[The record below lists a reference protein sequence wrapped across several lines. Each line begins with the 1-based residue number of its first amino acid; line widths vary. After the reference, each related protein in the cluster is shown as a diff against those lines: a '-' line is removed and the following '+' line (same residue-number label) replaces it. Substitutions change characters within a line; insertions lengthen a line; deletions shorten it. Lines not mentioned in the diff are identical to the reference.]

1 MDDGNEIDP
10 FDDLFEA
17 FELEDGPPPPS
28 ETPARAPEVTQ
39 ATAAEPAAAPA
50 ADDQAPMATVV
61 CTSCGTGNPSHN
73 RHCEQCGA
81 RLGSGPLPVAP
92 APVIRA
98 TPGGRALTVIAGVVL
113 FVLGAVLLLNLRGT
127 TPPATTTTLAGP
139 TSTVPR
145 NVTNLIPFDVEAS
158 SSFPGFPPSN
168 LIDGNPE
175 TYWNDFSLRGIDAWL
190 EFSFTQPVQIT
201 EIELQNVE
209 DEERLR
215 RNYRI
220 KSLIIE
226 VNDVQIEI
234 PMTMEDN
241 SEPQRVPISSL
252 GTTRVKISVR
262 STYPAEQYDG
272 KAPYG
277 ELALQSVKFFGT
289 TE

>member
-1 MDDGNEIDP
+1 MDEGNTIDP

-28 ETPARAPEVTQ
+28 ETPAPGPEANGPPV
-39 ATAAEPAAAPA
+39 ATPAATEELETPT
-50 ADDQAPMATVV
+50 ATVV
-61 CTSCGTGNPSHN
+61 CTSCGTGNPAHN

-98 TPGGRALTVIAGVVL
+98 TPGGRALTVIGGVIL
-113 FVLGAVLLLNLRGT
+113 FVLIAVVLLNVRGDA
-127 TPPATTTTLAGP
+127 PIEPTTTLAGP
-139 TSTVPR
+139 TTTEPR
-145 NVTNLIPFDVEAS
+145 NVKNLVPFEVEAS
-158 SSFPGFPPSN
+158 SSFPGFPASN

-175 TYWNDFSLRGIDAWL
+175 TYWNDFSLRGNDARL

-220 KSLIIE
+220 KSLVIK
-226 VNDVQIEI
+226 VDDLQIEF
-234 PMTMEDN
+234 PMNMEDN
-241 SEPQRVPISSL
+241 SDPQRISIGSL
-252 GTTRVKISVR
+252 ETTRVTIEVR

-272 KAPYG
+272 KTPYD
-277 ELALQSVKFFGT
+277 ELALQSVNFFGT

>member
-1 MDDGNEIDP
+1 MDEGNTIDP

-28 ETPARAPEVTQ
+28 ETPPPAPEAKKPTV
-39 ATAAEPAAAPA
+39 AKPAAAA
-50 ADDQAPMATVV
+50 EDAQAPMATVV

-113 FVLGAVLLLNLRGT
+113 FVLAAVLLMNLRGA
-127 TPPATTTTLAGP
+127 PPAETTTTLAGP
-139 TSTVPR
+139 TTTEPR
-145 NVTNLIPFDVEAS
+145 NVKNLIPFDVEAS

-168 LIDGNPE
+168 LIDGDPE

-220 KSLIIE
+220 KSLVIE

-234 PMTMEDN
+234 PMTMDDN

-252 GTTRVKISVR
+252 ATTRVRISVK

-272 KAPYG
+272 KNPYG

>member
-1 MDDGNEIDP
+1 VDEGNTIDP

-28 ETPARAPEVTQ
+28 DTPV
-39 ATAAEPAAAPA
+39 AEPATEEPA
-50 ADDQAPMATVV
+50 AVTPAPVDADPAPMATVV
-61 CTSCGTGNPSHN
+61 CTSCGTGNPAHN

-92 APVIRA
+92 APMIRA
-98 TPGGRALTVIAGVVL
+98 TPGGRAITVI
-113 FVLGAVLLLNLRGT
+113 GAVLLFVLIAVLLVNFRSDSPT
-127 TPPATTTTLAGP
+127 ETTTTLAGP
-139 TSTVPR
+139 TTTEPR
-145 NVTNLIPFDVEAS
+145 NVKNLGPFEVEAS
-158 SSFPGFPPSN
+158 SSFPGFPASN
-168 LIDGNPE
+168 LIDGDDE
-175 TYWNDFSLRGIDAWL
+175 TYWNDFSLRGNDAWL

-220 KSLIIE
+220 KSLVIK
-226 VNDVQIEI
+226 VNDLQIEF

-241 SEPQRVPISSL
+241 SDPQRISIGSL
-252 GTTRVKISVR
+252 ETTKVTIEIR
-262 STYPAEQYDG
+262 STWPAENYDG
-272 KAPYG
+272 KTPYD